1 MVGDAG
7 PKLNP
12 HRPDS
17 PALDRERDLEKGAWG
32 RPALEW
38 PGQAQHSILLLGTPV
53 SSLLPPRFLALHPCG
68 QGPHLSGFHP
78 QPFVV
83 VRGTPDPSEVQV
95 PGGSP
100 LPPSCQPHPAF
111 CPSPSGPIRSCCAPP
126 LPTPHLLPLQVRLQ
140 LPLTLTFRA
149 AAGLEVGGLGRG
161 ALGTRLTVG
170 DASRARSLS
179 GPGHESRRSI
189 YEFAG
194 AQAPAAHSCQARK
207 DRPPRGDGLPRQPAP
222 GPTGWAGPRRPTP
235 TGPPPP
241 QGGAQ
246 EGARGGLE
254 LRRSRLP
261 AGHRLNPA
269 PPRPPRASIKP
280 GERCSVGLGG
290 CASASLFAHLW
301 KEVVASLPTAG

>member
-1 MVGDAG
+1 MVV
-7 PKLNP
+7 
-12 HRPDS
+12 
-17 PALDRERDLEKGAWG
+17 DREGKEGLW
-32 RPALEW
+32 
-38 PGQAQHSILLLGTPV
+38 
-53 SSLLPPRFLALHPCG
+53 
-68 QGPHLSGFHP
+68 SG
-78 QPFVV
+78 
-83 VRGTPDPSEVQV
+83 SN
-95 PGGSP
+95 
-100 LPPSCQPHPAF
+100 
-111 CPSPSGPIRSCCAPP
+111 PSGPIRSCCAPP

-254 LRRSRLP
+254 LPRSRLP

-280 GERCSVGLGG
+280 EKHFHCSRSSPARGSISLYCGLQH
-290 CASASLFAHLW
+290 AHLTDEETEAQKGSEEVSRRCQPLPGRKSGTHLGDCVLAGRVPLG
-301 KEVVASLPTAG
+301 KEPHHSCPLGALPACHTQF